1 MNRQIAEKA
10 DLFFM
15 GLQGRYDES
24 KDFFLY
30 IEVEFVS
37 GNKKY
42 SANVE
47 QTESGLLAY
56 NFMGNSYSGNFGDFR
71 TFIKSKIPEFDAMT
85 VTYYE
90 RGKQIIVKADNKDV
104 SSQSKDYTVSEER
117 AAKAS
122 SSAVMSDREYFIKP
136 DKAADL
142 LEAIGILAKNGKVR
156 NDKIRKYNQID
167 HFIELADPMLR
178 KLCASKKQIRIVDCG
193 CGKSYLS
200 FALNYYIKEV
210 LGKNC
215 YFTGLDYNGAVIAES
230 ARIAKQLHYNNMQ
243 FIETDIGEYE
253 PDGAYDMLLT
263 LHACDTAT
271 DKALRFALDNKIT
284 SIICVPCCHKEMNSQ
299 YHMEGFE
306 DILKYGILKARIADS
321 LTDGLRAMYLEAHG
335 YEVSML
341 EYISPIDT
349 PKNLMIKAI
358 KNSGRNDAVLNK
370 YRKICDE
377 LGVQLSIG
385 R

>member
-1 MNRQIAEKA
+1 MNKQISDKA
-10 DLFFM
+10 DLFLM
-15 GLQGRYDES
+15 GLQGRYDDS

-30 IEVEFVS
+30 IDVDFTS

-42 SANVE
+42 SAHIE
-47 QTESGLLAY
+47 QKDEGKLSY
-56 NFMGNSYSGNFGDFR
+56 NFMGNTYTGDFGDFR
-71 TFIKSKIPEFDAMT
+71 AFIKKKIPEFDAMLL
-85 VTYYE
+85 TYYE
-90 RGKQIIVKADNKDV
+90 RGKQTTIKADNKDV
-104 SSQSKDYTVSEER
+104 VSQTKDIQINDEK
-117 AAKAS
+117 AANAS
-122 SSAVMSDREYFIKP
+122 SSSVMSDREYFIKP
-136 DKAADL
+136 DRAADL

-167 HFIELADPMLR
+167 HFIELADPLLR
-178 KLCASKKQIRIVDCG
+178 KLCATKKQIRIVDCG

-243 FIETDIGEYE
+243 FIETDIGAYE
-253 PDGAYDMLLT
+253 PDGQYDMLLT

-271 DKALRFALDNKIT
+271 DKALRFALDNKVA

-299 YHMEGFE
+299 YHMDGFE
-306 DILKYGILKARIADS
+306 DVLKYGILKARIADS
-321 LTDGLRAMYLEAHG
+321 LTDGLRAMYLEGHG
-335 YEVSML
+335 YDVSML

-358 KNSGRNDAVLNK
+358 RTSGRNDAMLNK
-370 YRKICDE
+370 YRKICNQ
-377 LGVQLSIG
+377 LGVKLSIG
-385 R
+385 E

>member
-1 MNRQIAEKA
+1 MNKQISDKV
-10 DLFFM
+10 DLFLM
-15 GLQGRYDES
+15 GLQGRYEDS

-30 IEVEFVS
+30 IDVDFTS

-42 SANVE
+42 SAHIE
-47 QTESGLLAY
+47 QKDEGKLSY
-56 NFMGNSYSGNFGDFR
+56 NFMGNTYTGDFGDFR
-71 TFIKSKIPEFDAMT
+71 AFIKKKIPEFDAMLL
-85 VTYYE
+85 TYYE
-90 RGKQIIVKADNKDV
+90 RGKQTTIKADNKDV
-104 SSQSKDYTVSEER
+104 VSQTKDIQINDEK
-117 AAKAS
+117 AANAS
-122 SSAVMSDREYFIKP
+122 SSSVMSDREYFIKP
-136 DKAADL
+136 DRAADL

-167 HFIELADPMLR
+167 HFIELADPLLR
-178 KLCASKKQIRIVDCG
+178 KLCATKKQIRIVDCG

-243 FIETDIGEYE
+243 FIETDIGAYE
-253 PDGAYDMLLT
+253 PDGQYDMLLT

-271 DKALRFALDNKIT
+271 DKALRFALDNKVA

-299 YHMEGFE
+299 YHMDGFE
-306 DILKYGILKARIADS
+306 DVLKYGILKARIADS
-321 LTDGLRAMYLEAHG
+321 LTDGLRAMYLEGHG
-335 YEVSML
+335 YDVSML

-358 KNSGRNDAVLNK
+358 RTSGRNDAMLNK
-370 YRKICDE
+370 YRKICNQ
-377 LGVQLSIG
+377 LGVKLSIG
-385 R
+385 E

>member
-1 MNRQIAEKA
+1 MNRQTADKV
-10 DLFFM
+10 DLFLM
-15 GLQGRYDES
+15 GMQGRHEDG

-30 IEVEFVS
+30 IDVDFVS

-42 SANVE
+42 SAHIE
-47 QTESGLLAY
+47 QTEGGLLSY
-56 NFMGNSYSGNFGDFR
+56 NFMGNSYKGSFLDVRDFVKK
-71 TFIKSKIPEFDAMT
+71 TIPEFDSMLF
-85 VTYYE
+85 VYSE
-90 RGKQIIVKADNKDV
+90 RGKQITVKADNKDV
-104 SSQSKDYTVSEER
+104 SSQTKDLQVNEEK
-117 AAKAS
+117 AANAS
-122 SSAVMSDREYFIKP
+122 TSAVMSDREYFIKP
-136 DKAADL
+136 DRAAEL
-142 LEAIGILAKNGKVR
+142 LEAIGILAKNGKIR

-167 HFIELADPMLR
+167 HFVELVDPMLR
-178 KLCASKKQIRIVDCG
+178 KLCSNKKQIRIVDCG

-243 FIETDIGEYE
+243 FIETDIGAYE
-253 PDGAYDMLLT
+253 PDCQYDMLLT

-271 DKALRFALDNKIT
+271 DKALRFALDHKVA
-284 SIICVPCCHKEMNSQ
+284 SIVCVPCCHKEMNSQ

-321 LTDGLRAMYLEAHG
+321 LTDGLRAMYLEGHG
-335 YEVSML
+335 YDVSML

-358 KNSGRNDAVLNK
+358 RTSGKNDAILNK
-370 YRKICDE
+370 YRKICNE
-377 LGVQLSIG
+377 LGVKLSIG
-385 R
+385 G

>member
-1 MNRQIAEKA
+1 MNKQISDKA
-10 DLFFM
+10 DLFLM
-15 GLQGRYDES
+15 GLQGRYEDS

-30 IEVEFVS
+30 IDVDFTS

-42 SANVE
+42 SAHIE
-47 QTESGLLAY
+47 QKDENKLSY
-56 NFMGNSYSGNFGDFR
+56 NFMGNTYTGDFGNFRD
-71 TFIKSKIPEFDAMT
+71 FIKKKIPEFDAMLF
-85 VTYYE
+85 TYYE
-90 RGKQIIVKADNKDV
+90 RGKQTTIKADNKDV
-104 SSQSKDYTVSEER
+104 VSQTKDIQINDEK
-117 AAKAS
+117 AANAS
-122 SSAVMSDREYFIKP
+122 SSSVMSDREYFIKP
-136 DKAADL
+136 DRAADL
-142 LEAIGILAKNGKVR
+142 LEAIGILAKNGTVR

-167 HFIELADPMLR
+167 HFIELADPLLR
-178 KLCASKKQIRIVDCG
+178 KLCATKKQIRIVDCG

-243 FIETDIGEYE
+243 FVETDIGAYE
-253 PDGAYDMLLT
+253 PDGQYDMLLT

-271 DKALRFALDNKIT
+271 DKALRFALDNKVS

-299 YHMEGFE
+299 YHMDGFE
-306 DILKYGILKARIADS
+306 DVLKYGILKARIADS
-321 LTDGLRAMYLEAHG
+321 LTDGLRAMYLEGHG
-335 YEVSML
+335 YDVSML

-358 KNSGRNDAVLNK
+358 RTSGRNDSILNK
-370 YRKICDE
+370 YRKICNQ
-377 LGVQLSIG
+377 LGVKLSIG
-385 R
+385 E

>member
-1 MNRQIAEKA
+1 MNRQTADKV
-10 DLFFM
+10 DLFLM
-15 GLQGRYDES
+15 GMQGRYEDG

-30 IEVEFVS
+30 IDVDFVS
-37 GNKKY
+37 GSKKY
-42 SANVE
+42 SAHIE
-47 QTESGLLAY
+47 QAEGGLLSY
-56 NFMGNSYSGNFGDFR
+56 NFMGNSYKGSFLDVRDFVKK
-71 TFIKSKIPEFDAMT
+71 TIPEFDSMLF
-85 VTYYE
+85 VYSE
-90 RGKQIIVKADNKDV
+90 RGKQITVKADNKDV
-104 SSQSKDYTVSEER
+104 SSQTKDLQVNEEK
-117 AAKAS
+117 AANAS
-122 SSAVMSDREYFIKP
+122 ASAVMSDREYFIKP
-136 DKAADL
+136 DRAAEL
-142 LEAIGILAKNGKVR
+142 LEAIGILAKNGKIR

-167 HFIELADPMLR
+167 HFVELVDPMLR
-178 KLCASKKQIRIVDCG
+178 KLCSNKKQIRIVDCG

-243 FIETDIGEYE
+243 FIETDIGAYE
-253 PDGAYDMLLT
+253 PDCQYDMLLT

-271 DKALRFALDNKIT
+271 DKALRFALDHKVA
-284 SIICVPCCHKEMNSQ
+284 SIVCVPCCHKEMNSQ

-321 LTDGLRAMYLEAHG
+321 LTDGLRAMYLEGHG
-335 YEVSML
+335 YDVSML

-358 KNSGRNDAVLNK
+358 RTSGKNDAILNK
-370 YRKICDE
+370 YRKICNE
-377 LGVQLSIG
+377 LGVKLSIG
-385 R
+385 G

>member
-1 MNRQIAEKA
+1 MNKQIAQKV
-10 DLFFM
+10 DLFLM
-15 GLQGRYDES
+15 GLQGRFEDG
-24 KDFFLY
+24 KDFFLS
-30 IEVEFVS
+30 IELEFVS

-42 SANVE
+42 SSIISLEGDKLV
-47 QTESGLLAY
+47 Y
-56 NFMGNSYSGNFGDFR
+56 NFMGDTFNCVFSEFT
-71 TFIKSKIPEFDAMT
+71 TFIKSKIPEFDSLLL
-85 VTYYE
+85 VYLE
-90 RGKQIIVKADNKDV
+90 RGKQTVIRADNRDVKIEVKDIQISEEKASKAV
-104 SSQSKDYTVSEER
+104 SSS
-117 AAKAS
+117 
-122 SSAVMSDREYFIKP
+122 VMSDREYFIKP

-167 HFIELADPMLR
+167 HFIELADPLLR
-178 KLCASKKQIRIVDCG
+178 KLCATKKQIRIVDCG

-215 YFTGLDYNGAVIAES
+215 YFTGLDYNGAVIEES
-230 ARIAKQLHYNNMQ
+230 ARIAKKLRYNNMQ
-243 FIETDIGEYE
+243 FIETDIGAFE
-253 PDGAYDMLLT
+253 PDEGYDMLLT

-271 DKALRFALDNKIT
+271 DKALRFALDHKIS

-299 YHMEGFE
+299 YYMDGFE

-321 LTDGLRAMYLEAHG
+321 LTDGLRAMYLEGHG
-335 YEVSML
+335 YDVNML

-358 KNSGRNDAVLNK
+358 KTSGRNDAMLNK
-370 YRKICDE
+370 YRKICDD
-377 LGVQLSIG
+377 LGVRLSIG
-385 R
+385 Y

>member
-1 MNRQIAEKA
+1 MNRQTADKV
-10 DLFFM
+10 DLFLM
-15 GLQGRYDES
+15 GMQGRYEDG

-30 IEVEFVS
+30 IDVDFVS

-42 SANVE
+42 SAHIE
-47 QTESGLLAY
+47 QAEGGLLSY
-56 NFMGNSYSGNFGDFR
+56 NFMGNSYKGSFLDVRDFVKK
-71 TFIKSKIPEFDAMT
+71 TIPEFDSMLF
-85 VTYYE
+85 VYSE
-90 RGKQIIVKADNKDV
+90 RGKQITVKADNKDV
-104 SSQSKDYTVSEER
+104 SSQTKDLQVNEEK
-117 AAKAS
+117 AANAS
-122 SSAVMSDREYFIKP
+122 ASAVMSDREYFIKP
-136 DKAADL
+136 DRAAEL
-142 LEAIGILAKNGKVR
+142 LEAIGILAKNGKIR

-167 HFIELADPMLR
+167 HFVELVDPMLR
-178 KLCASKKQIRIVDCG
+178 KLCSNKKQIRIVDCG

-215 YFTGLDYNGAVIAES
+215 YFTGLDYNGAVISES

-243 FIETDIGEYE
+243 FIETDIGAYE
-253 PDGAYDMLLT
+253 PDCQYDMLLT

-271 DKALRFALDNKIT
+271 DKALRFALDHKVA
-284 SIICVPCCHKEMNSQ
+284 SIVCVPCCHKEMNSQ

-321 LTDGLRAMYLEAHG
+321 LTDGLRAMYLEGHG
-335 YEVSML
+335 YDVSML

-358 KNSGRNDAVLNK
+358 RTSGKNDAILNK
-370 YRKICDE
+370 YRKICNE
-377 LGVQLSIG
+377 LGVKLSIG
-385 R
+385 G

>member
-299 YHMEGFE
+299 YHMDGFE

>member
-1 MNRQIAEKA
+1 MNRQTADKV
-10 DLFFM
+10 DLFLM
-15 GLQGRYDES
+15 GMQGRYEDG

-30 IEVEFVS
+30 IDVDFVS

-42 SANVE
+42 SAHIE
-47 QTESGLLAY
+47 QAEGGLLSY
-56 NFMGNSYSGNFGDFR
+56 NFMGNSYKGSFLDVRDFVKK
-71 TFIKSKIPEFDAMT
+71 TIPEFDSMLF
-85 VTYYE
+85 VYSE
-90 RGKQIIVKADNKDV
+90 RGKQITVKADNKDV
-104 SSQSKDYTVSEER
+104 SSQTKDLQVNEEK
-117 AAKAS
+117 AANAS
-122 SSAVMSDREYFIKP
+122 ASAVMSDREYFIKP
-136 DKAADL
+136 DRAAEL
-142 LEAIGILAKNGKVR
+142 LEAIGILAKNGKIR

-167 HFIELADPMLR
+167 HFVELVDPMLR
-178 KLCASKKQIRIVDCG
+178 KLCSNKKQIRIVDCG

-200 FALNYYIKEV
+200 FALNHYIKEV

-243 FIETDIGEYE
+243 FIETDIGAYE
-253 PDGAYDMLLT
+253 PDCQYDMLLT

-271 DKALRFALDNKIT
+271 DKALRFALDHKVA
-284 SIICVPCCHKEMNSQ
+284 SIVCVPCCHKEMNSQ

-321 LTDGLRAMYLEAHG
+321 LTDGLRAMYLEGHG
-335 YEVSML
+335 YDVSML

-358 KNSGRNDAVLNK
+358 RTSGKNDAILNK
-370 YRKICDE
+370 YRKICNE
-377 LGVQLSIG
+377 LGVKLSIG
-385 R
+385 G

>member
-47 QTESGLLAY
+47 QTESGLLSY
-56 NFMGNSYSGNFGDFR
+56 NFMGNSYSGTFGDFR

-299 YHMEGFE
+299 YHMDGFE

>member
-1 MNRQIAEKA
+1 MNRQTADKV
-10 DLFFM
+10 DLFLM
-15 GLQGRYDES
+15 GMQGRYEDG

-30 IEVEFVS
+30 IDVDFVS

-42 SANVE
+42 SAHIE
-47 QTESGLLAY
+47 QTEGGLLSY
-56 NFMGNSYSGNFGDFR
+56 NFMGNSYKGSFLDVRDFVKK
-71 TFIKSKIPEFDAMT
+71 TIPEFDSMLF
-85 VTYYE
+85 VYSE
-90 RGKQIIVKADNKDV
+90 RGKQITVKADNKDV
-104 SSQSKDYTVSEER
+104 SSQTKDLQVNEEK
-117 AAKAS
+117 AANAS
-122 SSAVMSDREYFIKP
+122 ASAVMSDREYFIKP
-136 DKAADL
+136 DRAAEL
-142 LEAIGILAKNGKVR
+142 LEAIGILAKNGKIR

-167 HFIELADPMLR
+167 HFVELVDPMLR
-178 KLCASKKQIRIVDCG
+178 KLCSNKKQIRIVDCG

-243 FIETDIGEYE
+243 FIETDIGAYE
-253 PDGAYDMLLT
+253 PDCQYDMLLT

-271 DKALRFALDNKIT
+271 DKALRFALDHKVA
-284 SIICVPCCHKEMNSQ
+284 SIVCVPCCHKEMNSQ

-321 LTDGLRAMYLEAHG
+321 LTDGLRAMYLEGHG
-335 YEVSML
+335 YDVSML

-358 KNSGRNDAVLNK
+358 RTSGKNDAILNK
-370 YRKICDE
+370 YRKICNE
-377 LGVQLSIG
+377 LGVKLSIG
-385 R
+385 G

>member
-1 MNRQIAEKA
+1 MNKQVADKV
-10 DLFFM
+10 DLFLM
-15 GLQGRYDES
+15 GLQGRYEDS

-30 IEVEFVS
+30 IDVDFTS

-42 SANVE
+42 SAHIE
-47 QTESGLLAY
+47 QKDEGNLSY
-56 NFMGNSYSGNFGDFR
+56 NFMGNTYTGTFGDFR
-71 TFIKSKIPEFDAMT
+71 DFIKKKIPEFDSMLL
-85 VTYYE
+85 TYYE
-90 RGKQIIVKADNKDV
+90 RGKQTTIKADNKDV
-104 SSQSKDYTVSEER
+104 VSQTKDIQINDEK
-117 AAKAS
+117 AANAS
-122 SSAVMSDREYFIKP
+122 SSSVMSDREYFIKP
-136 DKAADL
+136 DRAADL

-167 HFIELADPMLR
+167 HFIELADPLLR
-178 KLCASKKQIRIVDCG
+178 KLCATKKQIRIVDCG

-243 FIETDIGEYE
+243 FIETDIGAYE
-253 PDGAYDMLLT
+253 PDGQYDMLLT

-271 DKALRFALDNKIT
+271 DKALRFALDNKVS

-299 YHMEGFE
+299 YHMDGFE
-306 DILKYGILKARIADS
+306 DVLKYGILKARIADS
-321 LTDGLRAMYLEAHG
+321 LTDGLRAMYLEGHG
-335 YEVSML
+335 YDVSML

-358 KNSGRNDAVLNK
+358 RTSGRNDVMLNK
-370 YRKICDE
+370 YRKICNE
-377 LGVQLSIG
+377 LGVRLSIG
-385 R
+385 N

>member
-24 KDFFLY
+24 KDFFRY

-56 NFMGNSYSGNFGDFR
+56 NFMGNSYSGTFGDFR

-299 YHMEGFE
+299 YHMDGFE

>member
-1 MNRQIAEKA
+1 MNRQTADKA
-10 DLFFM
+10 DLFLM
-15 GLQGRYDES
+15 GMQGRYEDG

-30 IEVEFVS
+30 IDVDFVS

-42 SANVE
+42 SAHIE
-47 QTESGLLAY
+47 QAEGGLLSY
-56 NFMGNSYSGNFGDFR
+56 NFMGNSYKGSFLDVRDFVKK
-71 TFIKSKIPEFDAMT
+71 TIPEFDSMLF
-85 VTYYE
+85 VYSE
-90 RGKQIIVKADNKDV
+90 RGKQITVKADNKDV
-104 SSQSKDYTVSEER
+104 SSQTKDLQVNEEK
-117 AAKAS
+117 AANAS
-122 SSAVMSDREYFIKP
+122 ASAVMSDREYFIKP
-136 DKAADL
+136 DRAAEL
-142 LEAIGILAKNGKVR
+142 LEAIGILAKNGKIR

-167 HFIELADPMLR
+167 HFVELVDPMLR
-178 KLCASKKQIRIVDCG
+178 KLCSNKKQIRIVDCG

-243 FIETDIGEYE
+243 FIETDIGAYE
-253 PDGAYDMLLT
+253 PDCQYDMLLT

-271 DKALRFALDNKIT
+271 DKALRFALDHKVA
-284 SIICVPCCHKEMNSQ
+284 SIVCVPCCHKEMNSQ

-321 LTDGLRAMYLEAHG
+321 LTDGLRAMYLEGHG
-335 YEVSML
+335 YDVSML

-358 KNSGRNDAVLNK
+358 RTSGKNDVILNK
-370 YRKICDE
+370 YRKICNE
-377 LGVQLSIG
+377 LGVKLSIG
-385 R
+385 G

>member
-1 MNRQIAEKA
+1 MNKQISDKA
-10 DLFFM
+10 DLFLM
-15 GLQGRYDES
+15 GLQGRYEDS

-30 IEVEFVS
+30 IDVDFTS

-42 SANVE
+42 SAHIE
-47 QTESGLLAY
+47 QKDEGKLSY
-56 NFMGNSYSGNFGDFR
+56 NFMGNTYTGDFGDFR
-71 TFIKSKIPEFDAMT
+71 AFIKKKIPEFDAMLL
-85 VTYYE
+85 TYYE
-90 RGKQIIVKADNKDV
+90 RGKQTTIKADNKDV
-104 SSQSKDYTVSEER
+104 VSQTKDIQINDEK
-117 AAKAS
+117 AANAS
-122 SSAVMSDREYFIKP
+122 SSSVMSDREYFIKP
-136 DKAADL
+136 DRAADL

-167 HFIELADPMLR
+167 HFIELADPLLR
-178 KLCASKKQIRIVDCG
+178 KLCATKKQIRIVDCG

-243 FIETDIGEYE
+243 FIETDIGAYE
-253 PDGAYDMLLT
+253 PDGQYDMLLT

-271 DKALRFALDNKIT
+271 DKALRFALDNKVA

-299 YHMEGFE
+299 YHMDGFE
-306 DILKYGILKARIADS
+306 DVLKYGILKARIADS
-321 LTDGLRAMYLEAHG
+321 LTDGLRAMYLEGHG
-335 YEVSML
+335 YDVSML

-358 KNSGRNDAVLNK
+358 RTSGRNDAMLNK
-370 YRKICDE
+370 YRKICNH
-377 LGVQLSIG
+377 LGVKLSIG
-385 R
+385 E

>member
-1 MNRQIAEKA
+1 MNKQISDKA
-10 DLFFM
+10 DLFLM
-15 GLQGRYDES
+15 GLQGRYEDS

-30 IEVEFVS
+30 IDVDFTS

-42 SANVE
+42 SAHIE
-47 QTESGLLAY
+47 QKDKGKLSY
-56 NFMGNSYSGNFGDFR
+56 NFMGNTYTGDFGDFR
-71 TFIKSKIPEFDAMT
+71 AFIKKKIPEFDAMLL
-85 VTYYE
+85 TYYE
-90 RGKQIIVKADNKDV
+90 RGKQTTIKADNKDV
-104 SSQSKDYTVSEER
+104 VSQTKDIQINDEK
-117 AAKAS
+117 AANAS
-122 SSAVMSDREYFIKP
+122 SSSVMSDREYFIKP
-136 DKAADL
+136 DRAADL

-167 HFIELADPMLR
+167 HFIELADPLLR
-178 KLCASKKQIRIVDCG
+178 KLCATKKQIRIVDCG

-243 FIETDIGEYE
+243 FIETDIGAYE
-253 PDGAYDMLLT
+253 PDGQYDMLLT

-271 DKALRFALDNKIT
+271 DKALRFALDNKVA

-299 YHMEGFE
+299 YHMDGFE
-306 DILKYGILKARIADS
+306 DVLKYGILKARIADS
-321 LTDGLRAMYLEAHG
+321 LTDGLRAMYLEGHG
-335 YEVSML
+335 YDVSML

-358 KNSGRNDAVLNK
+358 RTSGRNDAMLNK
-370 YRKICDE
+370 YRKICNQ
-377 LGVQLSIG
+377 LGVKLSIG
-385 R
+385 E

>member
-1 MNRQIAEKA
+1 MNKQVADKA
-10 DLFFM
+10 DLFLM
-15 GLQGRYDES
+15 GLQGRYDDS

-30 IEVEFVS
+30 IDVDFTS

-42 SANVE
+42 SAHIE
-47 QTESGLLAY
+47 QKDEGKLSY
-56 NFMGNSYSGNFGDFR
+56 NFMGNTYTGDFGDFR
-71 TFIKSKIPEFDAMT
+71 AFIKKKIPEFDAMLL
-85 VTYYE
+85 TYYE
-90 RGKQIIVKADNKDV
+90 RGKQTTIKADNKDV
-104 SSQSKDYTVSEER
+104 VSQTKDIQINDEK
-117 AAKAS
+117 AANAS
-122 SSAVMSDREYFIKP
+122 SSSVMSDREYFIKP
-136 DKAADL
+136 DRAADL

-167 HFIELADPMLR
+167 HFIELADPLLR
-178 KLCASKKQIRIVDCG
+178 KLCATKKQIRIVDCG

-230 ARIAKQLHYNNMQ
+230 ARIAKQLRYNNMQ
-243 FIETDIGEYE
+243 FIETDIGAYE
-253 PDGAYDMLLT
+253 PDGQYDMLLT

-271 DKALRFALDNKIT
+271 DKALRFALDNKVA

-299 YHMEGFE
+299 YHLNGFE
-306 DILKYGILKARIADS
+306 DVLKYGILKARIADS
-321 LTDGLRAMYLEAHG
+321 LTDGLRAMYLEGHG
-335 YEVSML
+335 YDVSML

-358 KNSGRNDAVLNK
+358 RTSGRNDAILNK
-370 YRKICDE
+370 YRKICNE
-377 LGVQLSIG
+377 LGVKLSIG
-385 R
+385 E

>member
-15 GLQGRYDES
+15 GQQGRYDES

-299 YHMEGFE
+299 YHMDGFE